1 MDLRLLAKHI
11 GVLYPVFNRI
21 RKIRYVHTLEDLD
34 RALAPVMAQEEPS
47 REALNSLGKTGYAPK
62 DMPTGDPSSP
72 AFTDAQWKL
81 YRDVSGRASYGLEN
95 EVTPMDEEKVKDD
108 FFPYSTRSQAFVGE
122 SLMKQ
127 GFLVKHMRIAPE
139 SRIVEFGAGWG
150 NTAVPLAMMHH
161 KVTAVE
167 AHHGSAELIRHR
179 AGRIGRSI
187 TVVEADMME
196 FARST
201 PEKFEAAIFS
211 ASFHHCWDHLE
222 MVKALARIVVPGGEV
237 YFSDEPIHFA
247 INPGLPYPWGLRLD
261 GNSLYYVRRYGWL
274 ELGFQYS
281 YLKKIL
287 RENGFTT
294 RVVPSGLPDVPPLV
308 VARRNPLP

>member
-11 GVLYPVFNRI
+11 GPLYSVSNRI
-21 RKIRYVHTLEDLD
+21 RKIRYVDNLEDLD

-47 REALNSLGKTGYAPK
+47 REALDSLTKTGYSPK
-62 DMPTGDPSSP
+62 GLPGGDPSSP
-72 AFTDAQWKL
+72 AYIEAQWKL
-81 YRDVSGRASYGLEN
+81 YRDVSGRSSYGMEN
-95 EVTPMDEEKVKDD
+95 EITPMDEEKVKDD
-108 FFPYSTRSQAFVGE
+108 FFPYNTRSHAFVGE

-127 GFLVKHMRIAPE
+127 GFLVKNMGLAPE

-161 KVTAVE
+161 KVTTVE

-179 AGRIGRSI
+179 ARRIGRSI
-187 TVVEADMME
+187 NVVEADMME

-201 PEKFEAAIFS
+201 SEKFDAAIFS

-222 MVKALARIVVPGGEV
+222 MVRALARMVVPGGEV
-237 YFSDEPIHFA
+237 YFSDEPVHFA
-247 INPGLPYPWGLRLD
+247 LNPGLPYPWGLRLD

-274 ELGFQYS
+274 ELGFQYR

-287 RENGFTT
+287 RENGFTA
-294 RVVPSGLPDVPPLV
+294 RVIPSHLPDIPPLI
-308 VARRNPLP
+308 VARRDPLP